1 MSVPDQNLPATG
13 YPLSPL
19 QQRLWQRSIADGLS
33 YRIEAQVT
41 LRGTVET
48 AMLQRALDLV
58 LSHNEILRTTFHQP
72 EGRAEPLQMIHDGGR
87 VPMDG
92 DTGPSPIDV
101 RTGPQVRSRYVR
113 HSSSEHSLWLTV
125 SSLCAD
131 PESVNNLVRQIA
143 DAYDAGVRHHD
154 AVNQLPQFADIAEW
168 QREELSGGDGGPGRT
183 FWRQQ
188 TAVPGPDTPLPG
200 ETAAEVT
207 HPFAPRLF
215 TKDIDAGVWAEIR
228 QLAGESGTH
237 PQTWLLSCW
246 KILIARLTR
255 ETGVVVHCYSD
266 GRTLEELADA
276 VGPLGRYVPLRTKID
291 ADAAV
296 RQVARSVHELQTL
309 GHQWHHS
316 FAGAAGGDVLVGTGF
331 DFFEPASA
339 QSRAGVTFSIER
351 VFAFMEPFTLRLA
364 CVARPN
370 GLNVTLHYD
379 GRCFDEPVIQGLAE
393 RFEVLLREA
402 AERPETAVGR
412 LNILTKAE
420 RQTLLVD
427 FNNTAADYPHES
439 CVHHFIE
446 RQADETPAAVA
457 VLSGDGQ
464 LDYGGLNRRANQLAR
479 HLQACGVGPN
489 VLVGICLE
497 RSIEMV
503 VSILGVL
510 KAGGAYVPLDPAYPR
525 ERLHFMLEDTAAA
538 VIVTSEHLADRL
550 PNASHAV
557 FLDRDAAAID
567 RYPATTVESAVSPQD
582 LVYVIYTSGSTGKP
596 KGVMITHQGLVIS
609 HTARLAY
616 YQQPIHKFL
625 LLSSFSFDSSVV
637 GIFWSLCTG
646 GTLVLVPEDVQKTP
660 AGIARVVAEEHIS
673 HLLTL
678 PSFYS
683 LILEH
688 AAPGQLDPL
697 QTVIVAGEA
706 CPRRM
711 VDRHKRLLPGTAL
724 FSEYGA
730 TETTVFNS
738 VYDCLAQTLDTAPI
752 GRPIDNAEIYLLD
765 ENLQPVPTGVP
776 GEAYFG
782 GAALSPGYLNRPEL
796 NAERFVTHPFS
807 SDPAARLY
815 KSGDLLRHLAGG
827 DVEFLGRTD
836 NQVKIRGF
844 RIELEEIE
852 AVLLRHPTIREAAVL
867 AVTAEDWHGK
877 DASPAPADDA
887 ERGGKRLAAYVA
899 VTDGPPPIVSDLR
912 RFLADQLPDHMVPS
926 AFVVLGSLPKHPNG
940 KIDRRALPA
949 PGSVRAET
957 ELAYEAPRSETEK
970 TLAEIWRH
978 VLGAA
983 QVGIHDNFFELGGDS
998 ILSIQI
1004 VARASRAGL
1013 SVTPMQVFQHQTI
1026 AELAEHVRVAQ
1037 HVTTDQGD
1045 VVGDVPLSPIQ
1056 HWFCERR
1063 SPNMHHWNMPLL
1075 LQVQDGVVLT
1085 DLEQA
1090 AQALA
1095 RHHDALRLRLRP
1107 SGTGWLQHVAP
1118 PEETPLVEWVDLS
1131 EVPAAEQQSRFEVI
1145 AATYQQSLNLET
1157 GPLMRLVVFD
1167 FGPARQRE
1175 LFWVLHHLA
1184 GDIVSWRILLEDLET
1199 ALEQLAS
1206 GGPVRLP
1213 AKTTSFQR
1221 WSELL
1226 QQYARSD
1233 AAAST
1238 AGFWLAD
1245 DRRNAAPIPIDRA
1258 HTQGGNTEDS
1268 LRRFQVRLS
1277 RDETDRLLHD
1287 VPKAYQTQINEV
1299 LLTALLRSVSEW
1311 SDQPSLLVEVESHGR
1326 EEDLFENVDLSRTV
1340 GWFTTY
1346 YPVCL
1351 RSDPGSSLE
1360 ETLQSVKQQLR
1371 AIPERGFHYSLLR
1384 YLTPQADLADD
1395 LRRLP
1400 QADINFNYLGQF
1412 GQVLRNSS
1420 LFSSAPRDVNC
1431 GLDRSP
1437 RGQRS
1442 HLLDV
1447 VSWVVDGCL
1456 LVDWY
1461 YSENVHETS
1470 TIERLG
1476 QGFIEAVRSL
1486 LDHQKT
1492 HSRGQTATPD
1502 HDAFGWELQDLEGIA
1517 AAIQKARGAVATGD
1531 DTT

>member
-19 QQRLWQRSIADGLS
+19 QQRLWRRATADDLS
-33 YRIEAQVT
+33 YRIEVLVK
-41 LRGTVET
+41 LRGTVE
-48 AMLQRALDLV
+48 AGMLQRALDLV
-58 LSHNEILRTTFHQP
+58 LSHNEILRTTFPQP
-72 EGRAEPLQMIHDGGR
+72 QGRPEPLQMIHDGGR

-92 DTGPSPIDV
+92 EAGSSVPDV
-101 RTGPQVRSRYVR
+101 RTGPQIRSRYVK
-113 HSSSEHSLWLTV
+113 HSPSEHSLWLTL
-125 SSLCAD
+125 SPLSAD
-131 PESVNNLVRQIA
+131 PQSVNNLVRQIA
-143 DAYDAGVRHHD
+143 DAYEADVQRRD
-154 AVNQLPQFADIAEW
+154 AVNQLPQFADIAQW
-168 QREELSGGDGGPGRT
+168 QREELSDADGGPGRS

-188 TAVPGPDTPLPG
+188 TAVPGTGTPLPG
-200 ETAAEVT
+200 EKAADAAY
-207 HPFAPRLF
+207 PFAPRLS
-215 TKDIDAGVWAEIR
+215 TKDIDAGLWAETR
-228 QLAGESGTH
+228 RLAGESGTH
-237 PQTWLLSCW
+237 PQAWLLACW
-246 KILIARLTR
+246 KVLIARLTR
-255 ETGVVVHCYSD
+255 EPGVIVHCYSD

-276 VGPLGRYVPLRTKID
+276 VGPLGRYLPLRTTID
-291 ADAAV
+291 ANATV
-296 RQVARSVHELQTL
+296 RQVARSVHEMQTL
-309 GHQWHHS
+309 AHQWHHAFS
-316 FAGAAGGDVLVGTGF
+316 GVADDDGLVGTGF
-331 DFFEPASA
+331 EYFEPATA
-339 QSRAGVTFSIER
+339 RSRGGVTFSVER
-351 VFAFMEPFTLRLA
+351 VFAFVEPFTLRLA
-364 CVARPN
+364 CLARPE
-370 GLNVTLHYD
+370 GLNITLHYD
-379 GRCFDEPVIQGLAE
+379 ARCFDESDIQRLAE

-402 AERPETAVGR
+402 TERPETAVGR
-412 LNILTKAE
+412 LNVLTGAE
-420 RQTLLVD
+420 RQSLLVE
-427 FNNTAADYPHES
+427 FNDTAAPYPRGSYIHQ
-439 CVHHFIE
+439 FIE
-446 RQADETPAAVA
+446 RQADETPDAVA
-457 VLSGDGQ
+457 LVFGDRE

-479 HLQACGVGPN
+479 HLQSCGVGPN

-503 VSILGVL
+503 VSILAVL
-510 KAGGAYVPLDPAYPR
+510 KAGGAYVPLDPTYPS
-525 ERLHFMLEDTAAA
+525 ERLHFMIDDTAAP
-538 VIVTSEHLADRL
+538 VIVTREQLAGRL
-550 PNASHAV
+550 SGGSQMV
-557 FLDRDAAAID
+557 FLDRDSTVID
-567 RYPATTVESAVSPQD
+567 RYPETNVASAVAPQD

-596 KGVMITHQGLVIS
+596 KGVMITHEGLVIS
-609 HTARLAY
+609 HAARLAA
-616 YQQPIHKFL
+616 YQQPVHKFL

-646 GTLVLVPEDVQKTP
+646 GTLVLIPEDIQKTP
-660 AGIARVVAEEHIS
+660 AGIARVVADEHIS

-706 CPRRM
+706 CPKRM

-752 GRPIDNAEIYLLD
+752 GRPIDNAEIFLLD
-765 ENLQPVPTGVP
+765 DNLQPVPTGVP

-815 KSGDLLRHLAGG
+815 KSGDLLRHLPGG

-852 AVLLRHPTIREAAVL
+852 AVLLRHPSVREAAVL
-867 AVTAEDWHGK
+867 AVAAEDWHGK
-877 DASPAPADDA
+877 ETGRAPADDL

-899 VTDGPPPIVSDLR
+899 VADGPLPVVSDLR

-957 ELAYEAPRSETEK
+957 ETTYEAPRSETEK
-970 TLAEIWRH
+970 ALVEIWRH

-983 QVGIHDNFFELGGDS
+983 QIGIHDNFFELGGDS

-1026 AELAEHVRVAQ
+1026 AELAEHVRMAH
-1037 HVTTDQGD
+1037 HVTADQGD
-1045 VVGDVPLSPIQ
+1045 VIGDVPLSPIQ

-1085 DLEQA
+1085 NLEQA
-1090 AQALA
+1090 AQALV

-1107 SGTGWLQHVAP
+1107 SGTGWVQHIAP

-1167 FGPARQRE
+1167 FGPARKRE

-1199 ALEQLAS
+1199 ALEQL
-1206 GGPVRLP
+1206 GRGETVRLP
-1213 AKTTSFQR
+1213 AKTTSFKR

-1226 QQYARSD
+1226 QHYAASD
-1233 AAAST
+1233 AAASS
-1238 AGFWLAD
+1238 AEFWLTD
-1245 DRRNAAPIPIDRA
+1245 ERRNASPIPVDRA
-1258 HTQGGNTEDS
+1258 NADEGNTEES
-1268 LRRFQVRLS
+1268 LRRVQVRLS
-1277 RDETDRLLHD
+1277 IDETDRLLHE

-1311 SDQPSLLVEVESHGR
+1311 TDQPSLLVEVESHGR

-1351 RSDPGSSLE
+1351 KANPGASLE

-1371 AIPERGFHYSLLR
+1371 AIPDRGFHYSLLR
-1384 YLTPQADLADD
+1384 YLTPKADLADE

-1431 GLDRSP
+1431 GLDRSA
-1437 RGQRS
+1437 RGLRS
-1442 HLLDV
+1442 HRWDV

-1461 YSENVHETS
+1461 YSENVDETS

-1486 LDHQKT
+1486 LDPQKT
-1492 HSRGQTATPD
+1492 QARAQTASPD
-1502 HDAFGWELQDLEGIA
+1502 HDAFGWELPDLEGIA
-1517 AAIQKARGAVATGD
+1517 AAIQKVRAAGATGD